1 MASLTK
7 VTERIRASKRA
18 KKLKNRQKRVRR
30 TLARK
35 KQSK

>member
-7 VTERIRASKRA
+7 VTERIRKHKRD

-30 TLARK
+30 TLAK
-35 KQSK
+35 KKKS